1 MKHFPRID
9 RETLLIWATEDRA
22 LGTELTF
29 GMEPWFGEGMLRIR
43 YIPDCSHWVQQE
55 QPDLVNEY
63 LLEFFG

>member
-1 MKHFPRID
+1 
-9 RETLLIWATEDRA
+9 
-22 LGTELTF
+22 
-29 GMEPWFGEGMLRIR
+29 MEPWFGEGMLRIR